1 MKFQI
6 NQISANLQAGI
17 SYQNLAVGEIVFNQN
32 ELAQAIFVV
41 DYGCIK
47 LVHYTN
53 IGRTVNHYLVK
64 PGEYFAEVS
73 LFNNVYVC
81 TAVAELPT
89 RIISISKQLF
99 SQALEQDVNLSKSFT
114 EQLARRLHYTNLLLK
129 LRGIRSA
136 RDRVLHYLHVITP
149 PNQKIVDLEHP
160 LKDIANDIG
169 ITPEVLSRTL
179 TKLQNEGIIT
189 RIKRKIIFQS
199 KFLTTGAM

>member
-1 MKFQI
+1 MKFEI
-6 NQISANLQAGI
+6 NQISALQSAI
-17 SYQNLAVGEIVFNQN
+17 SYQNLAVGEILFNQN

-53 IGRTVNHYLVK
+53 TGGTVNHYLVK

-73 LFNNVYVC
+73 LFNDVYVC
-81 TAVAELPT
+81 TAVAQLPT

-99 SQALEQDVNLSKSFT
+99 SQALEHDVNLSKAFT
-114 EQLARRLHYTNLLLK
+114 EQLARRLHYTKLLLE
-129 LRGIRSA
+129 LRGMRSA

-149 PNQKIVDLEHP
+149 PNQKIINLEHP

-179 TKLQNEGIIT
+179 TKLQNEGVIT
-189 RIKRKIIFQS
+189 RIKKKIILQS
-199 KFLTTGAM
+199 KFLTLGAM

>member
-6 NQISANLQAGI
+6 NQISAKLQSAVV
-17 SYQNLAVGEIVFNQN
+17 YQNLAVGEILFSQN
-32 ELAQAIFVV
+32 DLAQAIFVV

-47 LVHYTN
+47 LVYYTD
-53 IGRTVNHYLVK
+53 IGKTVNHYLVK
-64 PGEYFAEVS
+64 PGEYFVEMS
-73 LFNNVYVC
+73 LYNDVYVC

-99 SQALEQDVNLSKSFT
+99 SQALEHDVNLSKSFT
-114 EQLARRLHYTNLLLK
+114 EQLVRRLHYTKQLLE
-129 LRGIRSA
+129 LRGMRSA

-179 TKLQNEGIIT
+179 TKLQNEGVIT

-199 KFLTTGAM
+199 KFLTPGAM